1 MARIAGIATKKNR
14 KGEITHV
21 TIDIKK
27 HRDTITPMLE
37 QLGVIKESSFDEEW
51 ERGGMTVEELKN
63 SLHKTVDELWR
74 K

>member
-63 SLHKTVDELWR
+63 SLYKTVDELWR

>member
-1 MARIAGIATKKNR
+1 MARIAGIATKKNQ

-21 TIDIKK
+21 TIDVKK

-37 QLGVIKESSFDEEW
+37 QLGVIKESSFEEEW
-51 ERGGMTVEELKN
+51 ERGGMTVEELRT
-63 SLHKTVDELWR
+63 SLYKTVDEIWL

>member
-1 MARIAGIATKKNR
+1 MARIAGIATKKNQ

-21 TIDIKK
+21 TIDVKK

-37 QLGVIKESSFDEEW
+37 QLGVIKESSFEEEW
-51 ERGGMTVEELKN
+51 ERGGMTKEELKN
-63 SLHKTVDELWR
+63 SLLKTVDELWR

>member
-21 TIDIKK
+21 TIDVKK

-37 QLGVIKESSFDEEW
+37 QLGVIRESSFEEEW
-51 ERGGMTVEELKN
+51 ERGGITVEELRT
-63 SLHKTVDELWR
+63 SLYKTVDELWL

>member
-1 MARIAGIATKKNR
+1 MARIAGIATKKNE

-21 TIDIKK
+21 TINVKK

-37 QLGVIKESSFDEEW
+37 QLGVIKESSFEEEW
-51 ERGGMTVEELKN
+51 ALGGMTVEELKN
-63 SLHKTVDELWR
+63 SLHKTVNELWR